1 MKRAVLRGVVL
12 VVLAALF
19 GLTMPAWS
27 QEVTASIVGTVTDPS
42 GAPINGATITATDK
56 DRGVDYTTKTNDAG
70 SYNLTR
76 VPVGSYE
83 VRVGAQGFQTSVHPP
98 FTLVLNQTARLDVQ
112 LKVGQVTETV
122 EVTGA
127 APILQTETTQVST
140 VIDSTSTDK
149 LPAATGNYV
158 RWLIL

>member
-1 MKRAVLRGVVL
+1 MHAGLLYSICPLSVNGLVGFALHLKRVGGSVMKRAVLRGVVL

-112 LKVGQVTETV
+112 LIVGQV
-122 EVTGA
+122 
-127 APILQTETTQVST
+127 
-140 VIDSTSTDK
+140 
-149 LPAATGNYV
+149 
-158 RWLIL
+158 